1 MNELPLLTVIT
12 FFPLLSAAFIALLQT
27 RQSGMNRLAA
37 IGSSLVTLLIALV
50 VWLNFDTTTGGL
62 QFEQRLQWIP
72 SLGVEYHVGIDGL
85 GLVMVLLAALL
96 VPFALLVS
104 PGGEGKGYYS
114 LILFLQTGLMGTF
127 TALNFIHWFVFWE
140 IALIPAFFLI
150 KNWGGRGAD
159 KAALQ
164 FFVYTMVGSIAMLL
178 AFLALFLA
186 AGRLEAEQ
194 PFGFFQLAELA
205 RGGELAS
212 AVSVSLTFLGA
223 FTTEQGLM
231 TFIFMLAFL
240 GFAVKLPIWPFHTWL
255 PATYAEAPTPVT
267 MLLTGAMSK
276 MGAYGLIRILLPI
289 FPHEIQRLQTP
300 LLILALAS
308 VVLGAA
314 AALVQ
319 KDLKRVLAYSSIN
332 HLGYVALA
340 VFAAAAYATVDID
353 GITERTAALNGAALQ
368 MFNHGITAAALF
380 GFIAFIEQRSDGV
393 RGIDDFGGL
402 RKIAPVFC
410 GLMGISLFASLG
422 LPGLNGFV
430 GEFLIFKGVFALV
443 PWAAVFATPG
453 LLFTAWFLLN
463 ILQKVFS
470 GPLNEKWK
478 DFPDLTRREILIVA
492 PATALMFFVGI
503 WPQSVIGLLNESMKA
518 LAAGLGN

>member
-1 MNELPLLTVIT
+1 MNELPLLTFIT
-12 FFPLLSAAFIALLQT
+12 IFPALSALFIVLLQT
-27 RQSGMNRLAA
+27 KQSGMNRLSA
-37 IGSSLVTLLIALV
+37 IGSSLITLAVTLLI
-50 VWLNFDTTTGGL
+50 WLNFDTTTSDL
-62 QFEQRLQWIP
+62 QFEERLSWIP
-72 SLGVEYHVGIDGL
+72 SIGVEYHVGIDGL
-85 GLVMVLLAALL
+85 GLVMILLAAFL
-96 VPFALLVS
+96 VPFAIFVS

-159 KAALQ
+159 KAAMQ
-164 FFVYTMVGSIAMLL
+164 FFVYTMVGSIALLL
-178 AFLALFLA
+178 AFLALFLG
-186 AGRLEAEQ
+186 AGSLQSEQ
-194 PFGFFQLAELA
+194 PFGFFALAEIA
-205 RGGELAS
+205 RAGELSS
-212 AVSVSLTFLGA
+212 AVSTGLPSFDS

-231 TFIFMLAFL
+231 SFIFFLAFL

-255 PATYAEAPTPVT
+255 PATYTEAPTPIT

-276 MGAYGLIRILLPI
+276 MGAYGLIRVLLPI
-289 FPHEIQRLQTP
+289 FPAEIQFLQKP

-314 AALVQ
+314 AALAQ

-340 VFAAAAYATVDID
+340 VFASVAFVIPDTNAV
-353 GITERTAALNGAALQ
+353 TERTATLNGAALQ

-380 GFIAFIEQRSDGV
+380 AFVAFIEQRTSGQ
-393 RGIDDFGGL
+393 RGLEDFGGL

-410 GLMGISLFASLG
+410 GLMGVSLFASLG

-478 DFPDLTRREILIVA
+478 DFPDLTRREIAIVA
-492 PATALMFFVGI
+492 PASILMLVIGV
-503 WPQSVIGLLNESMKA
+503 WPQIVIGLLNESMKA
-518 LAAGLGN
+518 LAIGLGN